1 MQKKLGIKNQGKTG
15 KTRCVQINYKSF
27 VRHTFTA
34 KEYLQK
40 QIFNLESKT
49 KQKKCWTNIN
59 IANLKKMNMK
69 NVPKTYNKID
79 LP

>member
-49 KQKKCWTNIN
+49 KQKKMLDEYKHCKPEKNEYEKCAENIQQN
-59 IANLKKMNMK
+59 
-69 NVPKTYNKID
+69 
-79 LP
+79 